1 MSASSSA
8 PTEAARPLHLPVEG
22 LAGDAASPAALGRLT
37 RSLARAG
44 RGPSLKQRRKLVDH
58 MRAVVAALRV
68 RDYQAATERALDALK
83 LEETS
88 GLAWHL
94 LAIAREK
101 SGDLGQA
108 IRAYEA
114 AVRLLPDETDV
125 ANDLGRLAQR
135 LGYFEIA
142 EKLFLKRLAQDPG
155 SIEVTNN
162 LACVQ
167 RDQGRYGEAIETL
180 RNLLAVEPQ
189 SALLWNTLGTV
200 LSDQGEM
207 AGSVVFFDEALRLD
221 PGFSK
226 ALYNR
231 ANVRMALGSPHDS
244 LRDIDLA
251 LSQVD
256 EPVEV
261 DTMLM
266 AKALTQ
272 LIAGDLA
279 GGFETYEARF
289 SPLLEGSV
297 RFVSDRPRWDPAD
310 DLAGRHLLVFGEQG
324 LGDEVLFA
332 NVLPDLIE
340 ALGPNGHLTLA
351 VERRLI
357 PLLARSFPTATVV
370 AHRTVRLEG
379 RMTRIAELA
388 DDAPPPDAWT
398 PIACL
403 FRRFR
408 RSPDAFPARRSFLT
422 PDPARVAHWRRE
434 LAGAGA
440 GPKIGVVWKSLRLD
454 GMRRR
459 YFSPFDLWR
468 PLLSS
473 PGAVFVNLQYGD
485 VSAELEQAKAAGLSL
500 WTPPGID
507 LKDDLDDVA
516 ALACALD
523 LIVGPPNATT
533 NLGAAS
539 GADWWAITTPDAW
552 GRFGTDHYPAYPS
565 ARIFPID
572 GFGDWEGVMV
582 RLSDAL
588 QPWIADSASRARPGN
603 AA

>member
-8 PTEAARPLHLPVEG
+8 STEAAQPLHLPVEG
-22 LAGDAASPAALGRLT
+22 VAGDAASPAALGRLT
-37 RSLARAG
+37 RSLARAE
-44 RGPSLKQRRKLVDH
+44 RGPSAKQRRKAIEH

-68 RDYQAATERALDALK
+68 RDYKAAAERALDALK
-83 LEETS
+83 LDETN

-114 AVRLLPDETDV
+114 AVQLLPNETDV

-142 EKLFLKRLAQDPG
+142 EKLFVKHLAREPG
-155 SIEVTNN
+155 NIEVTNN
-162 LACVQ
+162 LACVL
-167 RDQGRYGEAIETL
+167 RDQGRYGDAIETL
-180 RNLLAVEPQ
+180 RGLLAVEPE

-221 PGFSK
+221 PDFSK

-231 ANVRMALGSPHDS
+231 ANVRMALGSPHES
-244 LRDIDLA
+244 LRDIEVA

-256 EPVEV
+256 EPVEI
-261 DTMLM
+261 DTIRM
-266 AKALTQ
+266 AKGLTQ

-297 RFVSDRPRWDPAD
+297 RFVTDQPRWDPAD
-310 DLAGRHLLVFGEQG
+310 DPAGRRLLVFGEQG

-332 NVLPDLIE
+332 NVLPDLIQ
-340 ALGPNGHLTLA
+340 ALGPDGHLILA
-351 VERRLI
+351 VERRLV

-370 AHRTVRLEG
+370 PHRTVRLEG
-379 RMTRIAELA
+379 RLTRVAELP
-388 DDAPPPDAWT
+388 DDAAPADAWT
-398 PIACL
+398 PMGSL

-408 RSPDAFPARRSFLT
+408 RSLDAFPARRGFLT
-422 PDPARVAHWRRE
+422 PDPARVAHWRKE
-434 LAGAGA
+434 LADAGT

-468 PLLSS
+468 PVLSS

-485 VSAELEQAKAAGLSL
+485 VSAELEEAKAAGLSL

-533 NLGAAS
+533 NLGAAG

-552 GRFGTDHYPAYPS
+552 PRFGADHYPAYPS
-565 ARIFPID
+565 ARVFPID
-572 GFGDWEGVMV
+572 GFGDWEGVMA

-588 QPWIADSASRARPGN
+588 QPWIADSASRDGAGN